1 MATMTAAIVARPV
14 VVPFTL
20 MKPQTPVP
28 LRSFP
33 VATAIT
39 ESIAVLMDQKMTIS
53 GAAATRGAM
62 ADDGARI
69 APRETGVTE
78 KAWAGVSARATSAT
92 TDKLD
97 CIADAIADARS
108 PTNERNVSQVS
119 KLARLLSSVVM
130 LVEGLFASWTTFPTH
145 RSSLWTDAAA
155 HPDCSART

>member
-92 TDKLD
+92 TDKRMQD
-97 CIADAIADARS
+97 CIALDAIADARS
-108 PTNERNVSQVS
+108 PTNERNGSQVS
-119 KLARLLSSVVM
+119 KQC
-130 LVEGLFASWTTFPTH
+130 EKSWTTFPTH
-145 RSSLWTDAAA
+145 RSSLCTDAAA

>member
-1 MATMTAAIVARPV
+1 MIDESVVRALTSPGLCVSATMATMTAAIVARPV

-53 GAAATRGAM
+53 GAAATRGAATHGVVM
-62 ADDGARI
+62 ADDCARI
-69 APRETGVTE
+69 APRATGVTE

-97 CIADAIADARS
+97 WCIVLDSDRRREIA
-108 PTNERNVSQVS
+108 NERTKRLSSFKVGLSVSQIS
-119 KLARLLSSVVM
+119 
-130 LVEGLFASWTTFPTH
+130 
-145 RSSLWTDAAA
+145 
-155 HPDCSART
+155 